1 MNTTTMTTWPGSRV
15 IQPGIERPTAMR
27 IISNRPGPDG
37 GQPWGLLT
45 TQVPF

>member
-1 MNTTTMTTWPGSRV
+1 VMDAADFCRV
-15 IQPGIERPTAMR
+15 LSGRP
-27 IISNRPGPDG
+27 SPDG